1 MTTMNTETLQQADE
15 ALEQA
20 ASDAAARRSA
30 RSCCSA
36 SAARC

>member
-20 ASDAAARRSA
+20 ANDAAAKKSA
-30 RSCCSA
+30 RRCCSA
-36 SAARC
+36 SPAR